1 MKKDKWIILLF
12 LLTLSA
18 CVTTDYWK
26 LKTEIPRKVEVDL
39 KKYNSVVVAP
49 FLVKEGI
56 PEFDLN
62 KEIVEYLAGELTR
75 KAGNTILTSNI
86 AVEKEEQ
93 FESPEYWQNLE
104 DDSEG
109 NLYITGSAQYTE
121 ETRKALIKPGRRRF
135 EDPFPDPAK
144 LEQRKFYN
152 LNVHL
157 YIIDAKTGIPVFKRE
172 FKETKSYTNP
182 NQTGYNAFFD
192 LILQVKEKLFRAV
205 LGEGR
210 LEERYLI
217 IKNQE

>member
-1 MKKDKWIILLF
+1 MKKNKWIFLLF
-12 LLTLSA
+12 FLTLPA

-26 LKTEIPRKVEVDL
+26 LKIEIPRKVEVDL
-39 KKYNSVVVAP
+39 KKYNNVIVAP
-49 FLVKEGI
+49 FLVKEETAEI
-56 PEFDLN
+56 DLN
-62 KEIVEYLAGELTR
+62 KEIVEYLVGELKR
-75 KAGNTILTSNI
+75 KASNTILTSNV
-86 AVEKEEQ
+86 AVDKEEQ
-93 FESPEYWQNLE
+93 FESPEYWQSLE
-104 DDSEG
+104 ADSEG

-121 ETRKALIKPGRRRF
+121 ETRKALIKQARRRF

-152 LNVHL
+152 LNLDL
-157 YIIDAKTGIPVFKRE
+157 YIIDAKTGTPVFKRE

-192 LILQVKEKLFRAV
+192 LILQVKEKLFRSV

-217 IKNQE
+217 IKNKE